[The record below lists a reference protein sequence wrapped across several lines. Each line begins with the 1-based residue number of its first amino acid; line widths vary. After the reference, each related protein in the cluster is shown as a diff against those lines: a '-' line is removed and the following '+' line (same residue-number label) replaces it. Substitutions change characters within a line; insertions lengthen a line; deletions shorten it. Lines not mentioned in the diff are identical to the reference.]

1 MIGNADHIDKLSDPS
16 ISVWHVFGTNVYK
29 SINKSQSSTT
39 LDHNRSKLKD
49 RHIQRPLNWYA
60 IGPSEWRESM
70 QILVRQLDT
79 PYRWRRFR
87 QFPHGQTAHGHR
99 FNIESIS
106 LSPILNDQDGDW
118 HHTLTQTLTTV
129 VGSSFIISLL
139 SHSLVYFFPSWQW
152 LDRSMHHQLDL
163 QTNRYIL
170 FSLVPI
176 AGARVLEEFELNHHR
191 ISFLFSPLL
200 STFLLP
206 LANKAQYESKAWE
219 SPTGSILTWSR
230 PPTIQRS
237 MIETNWFQLLTTNA
251 NQNKK
256 YFVKKRFID
265 LLNSQVVKKANRV
278 TWRRQSAYSIILEPF
293 VRLI

>member
-118 HHTLTQTLTTV
+118 HHTYTHIHWPL
-129 VGSSFIISLL
+129 SLA
-139 SHSLVYFFPSWQW
+139 
-152 LDRSMHHQLDL
+152 HHLL
-163 QTNRYIL
+163 YL
-170 FSLVPI
+170 FSLTLSFTFSLPDSGLIVQCIINLIFKPI
-176 AGARVLEEFELNHHR
+176 DTYCSVWFPSRVH
-191 ISFLFSPLL
+191 
-200 STFLLP
+200 
-206 LANKAQYESKAWE
+206 
-219 SPTGSILTWSR
+219 GC
-230 PPTIQRS
+230 
-237 MIETNWFQLLTTNA
+237 
-251 NQNKK
+251 
-256 YFVKKRFID
+256 
-265 LLNSQVVKKANRV
+265 
-278 TWRRQSAYSIILEPF
+278 
-293 VRLI
+293 